1 MTSPADAIEQAL
13 SPLGRSGALDVLLAA
28 YSLAVHLWQIAH
40 PPQRPTDA

>member
-1 MTSPADAIEQAL
+1 VTSPADAIEQAL